1 MPALCRRAIPCIPMR
16 FQQTNQQPLPQVT
29 ALTAWASKPFAPT
42 KNIVS
47 MRPMAA
53 APSPVMYIAIFSFWI
68 ASLIWFQPR
77 LLMLLDMAYNIPSR
91 ITLWLFIGF
100 IDFAWL
106 YGMYNIGVVVFAS
119 LYGLFG
125 KKSPLAKLPEH
136 PLAAT
141 PNQPPVALLY
151 TTCNDF
157 VEESVESC
165 VRQEY
170 PNYTVYILDDS
181 SRAEFQ
187 DRVDAFA
194 AKYPGL
200 VQVVRRPDRVAFKAG
215 NMNYGLTHYAK
226 NEPYFAI
233 ADADEILPTDFLI
246 KTVAVLETDP
256 TCGFV
261 QANHRAN
268 PNDPSELAKSLGVGI
283 DIHWK
288 WYQPLRNDYGFVMFL
303 GHGALLRRDVWEKI
317 GGFPDIVSED
327 LGFAIH
333 ARELGYRGRFLED
346 IICYE
351 NFPDSVRSF
360 RIRHMKWTRGTSEF
374 LKKKMGFLLRA
385 KNISWTEK
393 FDILFPTLNL
403 PLTLLYFL
411 FMLNA
416 NLALPYFF
424 GVQRDITFVV
434 GGSEYQ
440 APLISLAP
448 GFQVI
453 YGWDFYLI
461 TLMTFFAP
469 VLSFILSLAAQ
480 PLKLFRF
487 LSQSTALYAAL
498 TPLSS
503 IGVLA
508 YFVSGK
514 AFFLVT
520 GDSNQT
526 EHVSSSKS
534 KGWLGKIPES
544 WHGFLAK
551 SHPDTRIVQG
561 FEILTGIGFGIAAL
575 MMFQVSFL
583 GLCLAFLLLPLMHHL
598 KWENRWVRKVVY
610 LPFILILTGLLLS
623 GFSVF
628 GMPALFFGYGFH
640 F

>member
-1 MPALCRRAIPCIPMR
+1 MHLQRHIQAMQ
-16 FQQTNQQPLPQVT
+16 FKNTNQQTQAGAIAMPAPAATVVAEKLPATTQQ
-29 ALTAWASKPFAPT
+29 
-42 KNIVS
+42 
-47 MRPMAA
+47 PMAA
-53 APSPVMYIAIFSFWI
+53 APSPIMYLTIFAFWV

-77 LLMLLDMAYNIPSR
+77 LLMLLDMAYSVPSA
-91 ITLWLFIGF
+91 IALWLFIGF

-106 YGMYNIGVVVFAS
+106 YGMYNLGVVVFAFFYRV
-119 LYGLFG
+119 LN
-125 KKSPLAKLPEH
+125 KKSPLAQLPIDTA
-136 PLAAT
+136 LVAT
-141 PNQPPVALLY
+141 AKPPVALLY

-165 VRQEY
+165 VHQDY

-181 SRAEFQ
+181 SRQEFK

-194 AKYPGL
+194 ARFPGL
-200 VQVVRRPDRVAFKAG
+200 VQVVRRPDRKAFKAG
-215 NMNYGLTHYAK
+215 NMNYGLAHHAIH
-226 NEPYFAI
+226 EPYFAI
-233 ADADEILPTDFLI
+233 ADADEILPTDFLT

-261 QANHRAN
+261 QANHRSN

-288 WYQPLRNDYGFVMFL
+288 WYQPLRNDFGFVMFL

-393 FDILFPTLNL
+393 LDILFPTLNL
-403 PLTLLYFL
+403 PLTLLYFM

-424 GVQRDITFVV
+424 GYHQDITFVL
-434 GGSEYQ
+434 GGTEYTMPMI
-440 APLISLAP
+440 ALDTD
-448 GFQVI
+448 FQVI

-469 VLSFILSLAAQ
+469 VLSFIVALASR

-487 LSQSTALYAAL
+487 LSHSTAMYAAL
-498 TPLSS
+498 TPISS
-503 IGVLA
+503 MGVLA
-508 YFVSGK
+508 YFISGK
-514 AFFLVT
+514 AVFLVT
-520 GDSNQT
+520 GDQNQA
-526 EHVSSSKS
+526 EHNQQKAT
-534 KGWLGKIPES
+534 KGWWSGIREG
-544 WHGFLAK
+544 WNHFLAK

-561 FEILTGIGFGIAAL
+561 FEIFTGIGFGIAAL
-575 MMFQVSFL
+575 MMFQISFM

-598 KWENRWVRKVVY
+598 TWENKWVRKLVY
-610 LPFILILTGLLLS
+610 LPFLLILLGVGLS

-628 GMPALFFGYGFH
+628 GMKAVFFGYGFH

>member
-1 MPALCRRAIPCIPMR
+1 MSSKNTIHFTAAPVL
-16 FQQTNQQPLPQVT
+16 PLPAKITGKT
-29 ALTAWASKPFAPT
+29 AEKPE
-42 KNIVS
+42 
-47 MRPMAA
+47 RLMAA
-53 APSPVMYIAIFSFWI
+53 PPSPVMYLTIFTAWI

-77 LLMLLDMAYNIPSR
+77 LLLLLDMAYDLPSR
-91 ITLWLFIGF
+91 IALWTFIGF

-106 YGMYNIGVVVFAS
+106 YGMYNIGVVAFAT
-119 LYGLFG
+119 LYDFFG
-125 KKSPLAKLPEH
+125 KKSPLAKLPYD
-136 PLAAT
+136 PALVAT
-141 PNQPPVALLY
+141 AQPPVAILY

-165 VRQEY
+165 VRQDY
-170 PNYTVYILDDS
+170 PNYKVYILDDS
-181 SRAEFQ
+181 SQQGFK

-194 AKYPGL
+194 AQYPGL
-200 VQVVRRPDRVAFKAG
+200 VQVVRRPDRKAFKAG
-215 NMNYGLTHYAK
+215 NMNHGLAHFAH
-226 NEPYFAI
+226 EPYFAI
-233 ADADEILPTDFLI
+233 ADADEILPSDFLT
-246 KTVAVLETDP
+246 KTVAVLESDP

-268 PNDPSELAKSLGVGI
+268 PDDPSPLAKSLGVGI

-288 WYQPLRNDYGFVMFL
+288 WYQPLRNDFGFVMFL

-333 ARELGYRGRFLED
+333 ARELGYRGRFLEEV
-346 IICYE
+346 ICYE
-351 NFPDSVRSF
+351 SFPDSVRAF

-374 LKKKMGFLLRA
+374 LKKKMGWLIRA

-393 FDILFPTLNL
+393 LDILFPTLNL

-424 GVQRDITFVV
+424 GYRHDLTFVL
-434 GGSEYQ
+434 GGSEFLV
-440 APLISLAP
+440 PIITLDP
-448 GFQVI
+448 DFQVI

-461 TLMTFFAP
+461 TLLTFFAP
-469 VLSFILSLAAQ
+469 VLSFVVALAST
-480 PLKLFRF
+480 PLKLFKF
-487 LSQSTALYAAL
+487 LSHSTAMYAAL

-508 YFVSGK
+508 YMISGK

-520 GDSNQT
+520 GDQQQAEHLDKTKSN
-526 EHVSSSKS
+526 SWLKNIRS
-534 KGWLGKIPES
+534 GWQA
-544 WHGFLAK
+544 FLAK
-551 SHPDTRIVQG
+551 SHPDTRLVQG
-561 FEILTGIGFGIAAL
+561 FEILTGLAFGIASL
-575 MMFQVSFL
+575 VMFQISFM

-598 KWENRWVRKVVY
+598 KWENRFVRGLVY
-610 LPFILILTGLLLS
+610 VPFALIMLGVLLS

-628 GMPALFFGYGFH
+628 GMKAVFFGYGFH

>member
-1 MPALCRRAIPCIPMR
+1 MSSKNTTQFSSAQVMSIPALPAIK
-16 FQQTNQQPLPQVT
+16 TT
-29 ALTAWASKPFAPT
+29 AQAPAKPER
-42 KNIVS
+42 V
-47 MRPMAA
+47 MAA
-53 APSPVMYIAIFSFWI
+53 SPSPVMYLTIFTVWI
-68 ASLIWFQPR
+68 AALLWFQPR
-77 LLMLLDMAYNIPSR
+77 LLLLLDMAYSLPSR
-91 ITLWLFIGF
+91 IALWTFIGF

-106 YGMYNIGVVVFAS
+106 YGMYNIGVVAFAT
-119 LYGLFG
+119 LYKILG
-125 KKSPLAKLPEH
+125 KKSPLSQIPAV
-136 PLAAT
+136 AT
-141 PNQPPVALLY
+141 AQPPVAILY

-157 VEESVESC
+157 VEESVASC

-181 SRAEFQ
+181 SQQEFK

-194 AKYPGL
+194 GQYPDL
-200 VQVVRRPDRVAFKAG
+200 VRVVRRPDRKAFKAG
-215 NMNYGLTHYAK
+215 NMNYGLA
-226 NEPYFAI
+226 NFAMEEPYFAI
-233 ADADEILPTDFLI
+233 ADADEILPSDFLT
-246 KTVAVLETDP
+246 KTVTVLETDP

-261 QANHRAN
+261 QANHRSN
-268 PNDPSELAKSLGVGI
+268 PNDHSPLAKSLGVGI

-303 GHGALLRRDVWEKI
+303 GHGALLRREVWEKI

-346 IICYE
+346 VICYE
-351 NFPDSVRSF
+351 SFPDSVRAF
-360 RIRHMKWTRGTSEF
+360 RIRHIKWTRGTSEF
-374 LKKKMGFLLRA
+374 LKKKMGWLLRA

-393 FDILFPTLNL
+393 LDILFPTLNL

-424 GVQRDITFVV
+424 GYRQDLTFVV
-434 GGSEYQ
+434 GGSEFLL
-440 APLISLAP
+440 PIITLDP
-448 GFQVI
+448 DFQVI

-469 VLSFILSLAAQ
+469 VLSFVVALAAQ
-480 PLKLFRF
+480 PGKLFRF
-487 LSQSTALYAAL
+487 LSHSTAMYAAL

-508 YFVSGK
+508 YFISGK

-520 GDSNQT
+520 GDQQQT
-526 EHVSSSKS
+526 EHLSQTKS
-534 KGWLGKIPES
+534 EGWLAGARAG
-544 WHGFLAK
+544 WQHFLAK
-551 SHPDTRIVQG
+551 SHPDTRLVQG
-561 FEILTGIGFGIAAL
+561 FEIATGLLFGIASL
-575 MMFQVSFL
+575 VMFQISFM
-583 GLCLAFLLLPLMHHL
+583 GLCLAFLLLPIMHHL
-598 KWENRWVRKVVY
+598 KWENRLVRGLVY
-610 LPFILILTGLLLS
+610 VPFALIMLGVLLS

-628 GMPALFFGYGFH
+628 GMKAVFFGYGFH

>member
-1 MPALCRRAIPCIPMR
+1 MSSNNTTRFSSAPAVS
-16 FQQTNQQPLPQVT
+16 LPAG
-29 ALTAWASKPFAPT
+29 ALRPDKNVKFAE
-42 KNIVS
+42 KQE
-47 MRPMAA
+47 RLMAA
-53 APSPVMYIAIFSFWI
+53 PPSPVMYLTIFSAWI

-77 LLMLLDMAYNIPSR
+77 LLLLLDMAYDLPSR
-91 ITLWLFIGF
+91 IALWTFIGF

-106 YGMYNIGVVVFAS
+106 YGMYNIGVVAFAA
-119 LYGLFG
+119 LYGILG
-125 KKSPLAKLPEH
+125 KKSPLSKLPYD
-136 PLAAT
+136 PTLVAT
-141 PNQPPVALLY
+141 AKPPIAILY

-157 VEESVESC
+157 VEESVASC
-165 VRQEY
+165 VQQDY

-181 SRAEFQ
+181 SQQEYK

-194 AKYPGL
+194 AQYPGL
-200 VQVVRRPDRVAFKAG
+200 VQVVRRPDRKAFKAG
-215 NMNYGLTHYAK
+215 NMNYGLANFAV

-233 ADADEILPTDFLI
+233 ADADEILPSDFLT

-268 PNDPSELAKSLGVGI
+268 PNDPSALAQSLGVGI

-346 IICYE
+346 VICYE
-351 NFPDSVRSF
+351 SFPDSVRAF

-374 LKKKMGFLLRA
+374 LKKKMGWLLRA

-393 FDILFPTLNL
+393 LDILFPTLNL
-403 PLTLLYFL
+403 PLTLLYFM

-424 GVQRDITFVV
+424 GYHQDITFVL
-434 GGSEYQ
+434 GGSEYRLPMI
-440 APLISLAP
+440 ALDPD
-448 GFQVI
+448 FQVI

-469 VLSFILSLAAQ
+469 VLSFVVALAAR
-480 PLKLFRF
+480 PGKLFRF
-487 LSQSTALYAAL
+487 LSHSTAMYAAL

-508 YFVSGK
+508 YFISGK

-520 GDSNQT
+520 GDQKQA
-526 EHVSSSKS
+526 EHLNETKS
-534 KGWLGKIPES
+534 EGWLAGVRS
-544 WHGFLAK
+544 GWQQFLAK
-551 SHPDTRIVQG
+551 SHPDTRLVQG
-561 FEILTGIGFGIAAL
+561 FEILTGLAFGIASL
-575 MMFQVSFL
+575 VMFQISFM

-598 KWENRWVRKVVY
+598 KWENRVVRGLVY
-610 LPFILILTGLLLS
+610 VPFALIMLGVLLS

-628 GMPALFFGYGFH
+628 GMKAVFFGYGFH

>member
-1 MPALCRRAIPCIPMR
+1 MPSNNTVQYNATSALS
-16 FQQTNQQPLPQVT
+16 L
-29 ALTAWASKPFAPT
+29 PT
-42 KNIVS
+42 KI
-47 MRPMAA
+47 MGKTTEKRERLMAV
-53 APSPVMYIAIFSFWI
+53 PPNPVMYLTIFTAWV
-68 ASLIWFQPR
+68 ASLVWFQPR
-77 LLMLLDMAYNIPSR
+77 LLLLLDMAYDLPSR
-91 ITLWLFIGF
+91 IALWAFIGF

-106 YGMYNIGVVVFAS
+106 YGMYNIGVVTFAIFYR
-119 LYGLFG
+119 LLRNPTPDP
-125 KKSPLAKLPEH
+125 SPDGRGGSALDAPKG
-136 PLAAT
+136 AT
-141 PNQPPVALLY
+141 PLPSAEGSGVGLPPVAILY

-165 VRQEY
+165 VRQDY
-170 PNYTVYILDDS
+170 PNYRVYILDDS
-181 SRAEFQ
+181 SQQEFR

-194 AKYPGL
+194 AQYPGL
-200 VQVVRRPDRVAFKAG
+200 VQVVRRPDRKAFKAG
-215 NMNYGLTHYAK
+215 NMNHGLAHFAH
-226 NEPYFAI
+226 EPYFAI
-233 ADADEILPTDFLI
+233 ADADEILPSDFLT
-246 KTVAVLETDP
+246 KTVAVLESDP

-268 PNDPSELAKSLGVGI
+268 PDDPSPLAQSLGVGI

-288 WYQPLRNDYGFVMFL
+288 WYQPLRNDFGFVMFL

-333 ARELGYRGRFLED
+333 ARELGYRGRFLEEV
-346 IICYE
+346 ICYE
-351 NFPDSVRSF
+351 SFPDSVRAF

-374 LKKKMGFLLRA
+374 LRKKMGWLIRA

-393 FDILFPTLNL
+393 LDILFPTLNL

-424 GVQRDITFVV
+424 GYRQDLTFVL
-434 GGSEYQ
+434 GGSEFLV
-440 APLISLAP
+440 PIITLDP
-448 GFQVI
+448 NFQVI

-461 TLMTFFAP
+461 TLLTFFAP
-469 VLSFILSLAAQ
+469 VLSFVFALASR

-487 LSQSTALYAAL
+487 LSHSTAMYAAL

-508 YFVSGK
+508 YLISGK

-520 GDSNQT
+520 GDQQQAEHLDKTKSN
-526 EHVSSSKS
+526 SWLKNIRS
-534 KGWLGKIPES
+534 GWQA
-544 WHGFLAK
+544 FLAK
-551 SHPDTRIVQG
+551 SHPDTRLVQG
-561 FEILTGIGFGIAAL
+561 FEILTGLAFGIASL
-575 MMFQVSFL
+575 VMFQISFM

-598 KWENRWVRKVVY
+598 KWENRLVRGLVY
-610 LPFILILTGLLLS
+610 VPFALIILGVLLS

-628 GMPALFFGYGFH
+628 GMKAVFFGYGFH